1 MMNAQDVR
9 AEVWEELRKLTRAHN
24 SCVRKL
30 QAEIEELREQVAEMA
45 KALPPIQS
53 GGKALPQAA

>member
-1 MMNAQDVR
+1 MSEQDGR

-45 KALPPIQS
+45 KALAEA
-53 GGKALPQAA
+53 KALAVAA